1 VKYSPGDTFPYPIM
15 TDEIKEKENDLKDAH
30 YYEIIEMFKE
40 FSTDKTKIE
49 YIKTAMEALSNK
61 KALEKLK
68 TMIKGIE
75 ISN

>member
-1 VKYSPGDTFPYPIM
+1 M
-15 TDEIKEKENDLKDAH
+15 
-30 YYEIIEMFKE
+30 KE